1 MLSCNNVKNLLLMKD
16 ITQSELS
23 EYVGVSKNYIS
34 MLMNGVQPFS
44 EDNYNKIIG
53 YINSSEEFRN
63 NFREQIKIKRQEE
76 KNNKNKGD
84 NENGK

>member
-16 ITQSELS
+16 ITQAELA
-23 EYVGVSKNYIS
+23 EYLGVSKNYVS
-34 MLMNGVQPFS
+34 MIMNGVQPFG
-44 EDNYNKIIG
+44 DDTYNKIIG